1 MSKEAGSDTP
11 DTSHLLNKRGC
22 YCGIWDTN
30 PAHFESQGVPRGFCG
45 FCETCNK
52 PGHTRHFPGS
62 VPYTGCWCDFHYRR
76 LSIIH
81 PLGSYGAFLYFGVAA
96 MIVVLWLL

>member
-11 DTSHLLNKRGC
+11 DTSHALNKRGC
-22 YCGIWDTN
+22 YCGIWDTD
-30 PAHFESQGVPRGFCG
+30 PAHFESEGVPRGFCG

-81 PLGSYGAFLYFGVAA
+81 PLGSYGTFLYFGVAA